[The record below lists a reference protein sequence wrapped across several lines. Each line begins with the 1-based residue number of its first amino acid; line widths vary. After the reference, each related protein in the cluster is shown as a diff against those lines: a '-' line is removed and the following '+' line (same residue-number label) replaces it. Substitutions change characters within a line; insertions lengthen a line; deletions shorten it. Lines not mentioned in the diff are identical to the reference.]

1 MKIFKKLLFIL
12 MLLIFLF
19 SAYKL
24 TTFYFED
31 SQSTILVEELTK
43 DVITEVEIKKDLEIE
58 KEYSPITVDFEE
70 LKNTNPDI
78 VAWIYQP
85 ETKINYPIVQGKSN
99 QEYLRKLLNG
109 KYNVNGTLFL
119 DYQNSKDFSDFYS
132 IVYGHNMKN
141 KTMFGSLTGYK
152 NQEYFDKNPY
162 MYLLTPEQD
171 YKIKLFMGL
180 VTKATTDNI
189 VFNSKLTE
197 ENILEIINLVP
208 KSTFKTN
215 FIPTANSRI
224 IALST
229 CSYEYNSARY
239 VVFGVLEEIEKAPL
253 N

>member
-189 VFNSKLTE
+189 VFNSKLTD
-197 ENILEIINLVP
+197 ENLLEILNLIP

-215 FIPTANSRI
+215 FIPTKTSNI
-224 IALST
+224 ITLST